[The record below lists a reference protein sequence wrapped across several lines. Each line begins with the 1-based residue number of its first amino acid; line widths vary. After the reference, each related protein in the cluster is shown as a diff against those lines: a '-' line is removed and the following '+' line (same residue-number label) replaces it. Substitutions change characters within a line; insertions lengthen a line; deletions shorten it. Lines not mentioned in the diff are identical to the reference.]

1 MLLTLTEVETEC
13 GFDFLFVFDGPASR
27 GRLLAALS
35 GNAPPPPLL
44 EAASGQVGGAT
55 GKGAGLMKEGQW
67 EGSGLGRGGANGSRG
82 GANGNGGGAI
92 GNGGGATGTGGGAM
106 SLRGQSS
113 EHWGRGS
120 KP

>member
-1 MLLTLTEVETEC
+1 MLLTLMEVETEC

-67 EGSGLGRGGANGSRG
+67 EGSGLGRGGANGGRANGRALGMGRG
-82 GANGNGGGAI
+82 GA
-92 GNGGGATGTGGGAM
+92 
-106 SLRGQSS
+106 
-113 EHWGRGS
+113 
-120 KP
+120 

>member
-1 MLLTLTEVETEC
+1 MPPAPPGQRVLLTLTEVETEC

-55 GKGAGLMKEGQW
+55 GKGAGLREGGPMGGEW
-67 EGSGLGRGGANGSRG
+67 AGKGRG
-82 GANGNGGGAI
+82 
-92 GNGGGATGTGGGAM
+92 
-106 SLRGQSS
+106 
-113 EHWGRGS
+113 
-120 KP
+120 

>member
-55 GKGAGLMKEGQW
+55 GKGAGHGEGGPMGGEW
-67 EGSGLGRGGANGSRG
+67 ARKGRG
-82 GANGNGGGAI
+82 
-92 GNGGGATGTGGGAM
+92 
-106 SLRGQSS
+106 
-113 EHWGRGS
+113 
-120 KP
+120 